1 MDTQPAFGFQELLT
15 HVVGDMA
22 RAVSERPGE
31 TRREHHARSQAA
43 VHMIMGFLPRDVI
56 EAILAGR
63 CVMFHEMMTDS
74 VRDTM
79 RGEVDSTRR
88 ATRGTIAAM
97 DKAFG
102 ANLTR
107 LERYRARPAEGSRD
121 MPEVRPVEMAA
132 QMEPEDR
139 TPRPETATQPS
150 AAGTQVV
157 AVPAPP
163 VETPD
168 IAAEILSELAS
179 AEAGPLAYA
188 AASGEA
194 TPGAIDVGWLNAE
207 AMAAMAAGDAAGFAR
222 AMGVAEPS
230 EAFLAAAA
238 APGSPFD
245 LQAKGPWP
253 VAPGTTD
260 V

>member
-1 MDTQPAFGFQELLT
+1 MDTQPAFGFKELLT

-22 RAVSERPGE
+22 KAVSERPGE
-31 TRREHHARSQAA
+31 TRREHHARSEAA
-43 VHMIMGFLPRDVI
+43 AHMIMGFLPRDVI

-74 VRDTM
+74 VRETL
-79 RGEVDSTRR
+79 RGEVDTGQR
-88 ATRGTIAAM
+88 AARGSIVAM

-107 LERYRARPAEGSRD
+107 LERYRSRPAEGSRD
-121 MPEVRPVEMAA
+121 MPEETAA
-132 QMEPEDR
+132 QMSPEAA
-139 TPRPETATQPS
+139 TPPS
-150 AAGTQVV
+150 AAETQAVE
-157 AVPAPP
+157 VPAAP

-168 IAAEILSELAS
+168 IIAEILTELAS
-179 AEAGPLAYA
+179 AEAGPLSQADA
-188 AASGEA
+188 APGAIPGEI
-194 TPGAIDVGWLNAE
+194 PGAIDTGWLNAE

-253 VAPGTTD
+253 EVPGTPD

>member
-1 MDTQPAFGFQELLT
+1 MDIQSAFGFQELLT

-22 RAVSERPGE
+22 RAVCERPGE
-31 TRREHHARSQAA
+31 TRREHHARSEAA
-43 VHMIMGFLPRDVI
+43 AHMIMGFFPRDVI

-88 ATRGTIAAM
+88 ATRGTIVAM

-107 LERYRARPAEGSRD
+107 LEHYRARPAEGNRD
-121 MPEVRPVEMAA
+121 MPE
-132 QMEPEDR
+132 
-139 TPRPETATQPS
+139 ETAAPMSPEAASSFS
-150 AAGTQVV
+150 AAETRTVG
-157 AVPAPP
+157 VPAPA
-163 VETPD
+163 ETPAF
-168 IAAEILSELAS
+168 AAEIRTELPS
-179 AEAGPLAYA
+179 AEAGPLTQADA
-188 AASGEA
+188 VHGAI
-194 TPGAIDVGWLNAE
+194 PGAIDAGWLNAE